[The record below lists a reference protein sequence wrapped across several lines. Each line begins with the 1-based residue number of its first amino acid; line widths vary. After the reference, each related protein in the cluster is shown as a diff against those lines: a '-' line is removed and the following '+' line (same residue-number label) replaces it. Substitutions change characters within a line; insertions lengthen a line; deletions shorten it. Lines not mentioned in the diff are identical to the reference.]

1 MTESIDA
8 IRSRRDSED
17 QAYAWHVYG
26 YVVKDGVVERVS
38 HQQPIEHSAERAL
51 SDLAYAVQSLR
62 RVPGMTPDQAKRL
75 FTMSCEID
83 SIYVQIGEG
92 K

>member
-1 MTESIDA
+1 MTEIIDA
-8 IRSRRDSED
+8 IRSHKTD
-17 QAYAWHVYG
+17 
-26 YVVKDGVVERVS
+26 
-38 HQQPIEHSAERAL
+38 SAESAL

-62 RVPGMTPDQAKRL
+62 RVPGMTKEQHKRL